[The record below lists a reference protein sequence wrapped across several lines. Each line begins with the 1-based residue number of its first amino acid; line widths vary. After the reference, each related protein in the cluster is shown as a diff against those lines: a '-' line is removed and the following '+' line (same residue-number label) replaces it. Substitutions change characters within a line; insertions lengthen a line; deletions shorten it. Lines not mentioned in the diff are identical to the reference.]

1 MKAVLKIP
9 DLGST
14 QPEELS
20 FDGLSQS
27 HKIRNTLKIPLEDK
41 DLVALPDGR
50 AYRSM
55 SRASLLISAVGLNL
69 SKEIQAFVA
78 QDPFSVGIYCAINN
92 GPEDYNCARELLHTG
107 QEDFAPLYKR
117 LKGPKHYLKQLP
129 NLAPAQL
136 GIFLGICGPTNTFSH
151 SRFGV
156 LQALEHA
163 ESDLKLGKVKAA
175 LVCSAFAH
183 EDLLLSFRTRI
194 GLDDATILSEGAAAL
209 LLTQDDLPFLSKTF
223 LSKNVLSKTAKS
235 APKSRHFF
243 GIADDLIS
251 LIQKENLHEK

>member
-1 MKAVLKIP
+1 MKAALRIP
-9 DLGST
+9 DLSST
-14 QPEELS
+14 QAEDLVFE
-20 FDGLSQS
+20 GLNQS
-27 HKIRNTLKIPLEDK
+27 HKIKNTKRIPLEEK
-41 DLVALPDGR
+41 QLVDLPDGR

-55 SRASLLISAVGLNL
+55 SRASLLISAVGLEL
-69 SKEIQAFVA
+69 SKDIQAFISV
-78 QDPFSVGIYCAINN
+78 DPFSVGLYCAINN
-92 GPEDYNCARELLHTG
+92 GPEDYNCARELLHSSLD
-107 QEDFAPLYKR
+107 EFAPLYKR

-156 LQALEHA
+156 QHALDHA
-163 ESDLKLGKVKAA
+163 QSDLKSGKVKAA

-183 EDLLLSFRTRI
+183 EDLLLSLRTRI
-194 GLDDATILSEGAAAL
+194 GLDDAIVLTEGAAAL
-209 LLTQDDLPFLSKTF
+209 LLTQDDLPILPKG
-223 LSKNVLSKTAKS
+223 
-235 APKSRHFF
+235 PKSTMLSSHFF